1 MDLPLRTQRPQW
13 PFPKYQNSKG
23 VVQNQSRSKSYSL
36 SCNVWVWNKDNSNL
50 IKNTPY
56 YNSWQEYTTDNVIL
70 FLSINLSTS
79 NKTVL

>member
-13 PFPKYQNSKG
+13 PFPKYQNSYG

>member
-13 PFPKYQNSKG
+13 PFPKYQNSNG